1 MINHI
6 EENHKA
12 LYLDWLYDNSGRTCC
27 TYTGLYRQRIAE
39 LIERDM
45 REVLGDGHD

>member
-6 EENHKA
+6 EEDRKA
-12 LYLDWLYDNSGRTCC
+12 PYLDWLYDHSDRTCC

-39 LIERDM
+39 LIKRDM
-45 REVLGDGHD
+45 REALDD